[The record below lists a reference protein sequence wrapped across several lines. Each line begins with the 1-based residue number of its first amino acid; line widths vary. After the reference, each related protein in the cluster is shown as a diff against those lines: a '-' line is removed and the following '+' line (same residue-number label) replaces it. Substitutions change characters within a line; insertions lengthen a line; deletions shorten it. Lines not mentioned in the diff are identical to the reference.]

1 MFQGVS
7 VSDVGYRVTDG
18 SGAGKHMKQN
28 HKPFTAEIQRARR
41 AAQLGGPLGGVVT
54 PDLDGPALPVPTVVA
69 DNSEVLRAI
78 GDLGGKL
85 DRYLAMDAKQIDHIQ
100 TEIADISGRIKATKV
115 EMAAL
120 RHPLAGDDKF
130 VQASQ
135 ELSAVVSATEGATN
149 AIMACAEE
157 LEEIISELKASMPEG
172 YQADR
177 VNDMVEV
184 VVRIYEAC
192 NFQDLTGQRIT
203 KVVRALTF
211 IEERVDAMMG
221 LWNRRE
227 FEAMPLPPSV
237 TKKDEDLDLHGP
249 AQGGVDGNVTQD
261 DIDALFA

>member
-1 MFQGVS
+1 M
-7 VSDVGYRVTDG
+7 
-18 SGAGKHMKQN
+18 KHN
-28 HKPFTAEIQRARR
+28 NKPFTAELQRARLK
-41 AAQLGGPLGGVVT
+41 AAAAGSEANVNARPPLG
-54 PDLDGPALPVPTVVA
+54 ALPAAAEGVPTTVVV
-69 DNSEVLRAI
+69 DQSQVLKAI
-78 GDLGGKL
+78 ADLGSRF
-85 DRYLAMDAKQIDHIQ
+85 DRYLAMDASQIDQIQ
-100 TEIADISGRIKATKV
+100 TEISDISGRIKATKV

-120 RHPLAGDDKF
+120 RHPLANDDKF
-130 VQASQ
+130 IQASQ

-157 LEEIISELKASMPEG
+157 LEEIIHELKSSMPEG

-184 VVRIYEAC
+184 IVRIYEAC

-211 IEERVDAMMG
+211 IEERVEAMMG

-237 TKKDEDLDLHGP
+237 TKKDEHLDLHGP
-249 AQGGVDGNVTQD
+249 AEGGVDGNVSQA
-261 DIDALFA
+261 DIDALFG

>member
-1 MFQGVS
+1 MGEGRGVM
-7 VSDVGYRVTDG
+7 
-18 SGAGKHMKQN
+18 KHSN
-28 HKPFTAEIQRARR
+28 RPFTAELQRAKRNATPGSEAAADTLNGRR
-41 AAQLGGPLGGVVT
+41 PPVAIAPTEGAPVV
-54 PDLDGPALPVPTVVA
+54 V
-69 DNSEVLRAI
+69 DNSAVLRAI
-78 GDLGGKL
+78 ADLGSKF
-85 DRYLAMDAKQIDHIQ
+85 DRYLAMDASQIDQIQ

-130 VQASQ
+130 LQASQ

-157 LEEIISELKASMPEG
+157 LEEIIQELKSSMPEG

-184 VVRIYEAC
+184 IVRIYEAC

-237 TKKDEDLDLHGP
+237 TKKDEHLDLHGP
-249 AQGGVDGNVTQD
+249 AESGVDGNVSQA
-261 DIDALFA
+261 DIDALFG